1 MTSDFRADQALL
13 TALGPVCARRHVS
26 THLLLA
32 CISKDDRVQEFLAS
46 YDLTTQVIR
55 QGVGGMDEEPG
66 KVEIAL
72 AEQEGRS
79 LTLSTAGAAAF
90 VRCRAQP
97 SVTGGQGVER
107 SPTDLLAALLDDP
120 SCGAVSY
127 LSGCGVDVVALQRAV
142 WSGRVPDVEDPVPPE
157 LRSTRDA
164 LVGRRRYKPR
174 ELGQFWTSMLVRA
187 MPMNAAAHPV
197 LWARLEAGEL
207 AGQHRRKV
215 RTDDVLLGML
225 RTYAVAQAYPH
236 MTGGVKGDYDGGRV
250 LVEAGVD
257 HVRVRAAMEG
267 TDFGRDTVPPR
278 ELLKDTMASG
288 TSDLLDR
295 LLGEPGNRSVRLL
308 AALGVEPAALRRT
321 AGPADTRVA

>member
-13 TALGPVCARRHVS
+13 TVLGPVYARRRVS
-26 THLLLA
+26 THNLLA
-32 CISKDDRVQEFLAS
+32 CISKDDRVQECLAP
-46 YDLTTQVIR
+46 YDLTSHVIR
-55 QGVGGMDEEPG
+55 QGVGGTDEEPG
-66 KVEIAL
+66 EVEVAL

-79 LTLSTAGAAAF
+79 LTLSAAGAAALA
-90 VRCRAQP
+90 RCQEQP
-97 SVTGGQGVER
+97 SVTGQDVER
-107 SPTDLLAALLDDP
+107 SPADLLVAILDDTA
-120 SCGAVSY
+120 CGAVSY

-142 WSGRVPDVEDPVPPE
+142 RAGQVPDVADAVAPE

-174 ELGQFWTSMLVRA
+174 ELGQFWTTLLVKV

-207 AGQHRRKV
+207 AGQHRGKV

-236 MTGGVKGDYDGGRV
+236 LTRGAKGDYDGGRV
-250 LVEAGVD
+250 LVETGVD
-257 HVRVRAAMEG
+257 HVRVRAAMEKA
-267 TDFGRDTVPPR
+267 DLGRDTVPPR
-278 ELLKDTMASG
+278 ELLKDTMAGG

-295 LLGEPGNRSVRLL
+295 LLSEPGNRSVRLL
-308 AALGVEPAALRRT
+308 AALGVEPAALRRP
-321 AGPADTRVA
+321 AGS

>member
-13 TALGPVCARRHVS
+13 TVLGPVYARRHVS
-26 THLLLA
+26 THILLA
-32 CISKDDRVQEFLAS
+32 CISKDARVQEFLAP
-46 YDLTTQVIR
+46 YLLTSHVLR

-66 KVEIAL
+66 KVEVAL

-79 LTLSTAGAAAF
+79 LTLSTAGAAALA
-90 VRCRAQP
+90 RCKEQP
-97 SVTGGQGVER
+97 SMTGQRVER
-107 SPTDLLAALLDDP
+107 SPVDLLVAILDDP

-127 LSGCGVDVVALQRAV
+127 LNGCGVDVVALQRAV
-142 WSGRVPDVEDPVPPE
+142 RSGQVPDVEDALPPE

-174 ELGQFWTSMLVRA
+174 ELGQFWTTLLVKVL
-187 MPMNAAAHPV
+187 PMNAAAHPV

-207 AGQHRRKV
+207 AGQHRGKV

-236 MTGGVKGDYDGGRV
+236 LTRGAKGDYDGGRV
-250 LVEAGVD
+250 LAETGVD
-257 HVRVRAAMEG
+257 HERVRVAMESADLG
-267 TDFGRDTVPPR
+267 QDTVPPR
-278 ELLKDTMASG
+278 ELLKDTMAGG

-295 LLGEPGNRSVRLL
+295 LLSEPGNRSVRLL
-308 AALGVEPAALRRT
+308 VALGVEPAALRRP
-321 AGPADTRVA
+321 AGS